1 MQEHCINA
9 LKHDTPGIISCGLC
23 FGANQHTKITDLQN
37 RSSRR
42 WFVDGPRWQTKCL
55 AASWSAL
62 IACETS
68 CAFSSSKK
76 CCRVTEWKRSEML
89 HFSRNVASLLILK
102 ISLEPQYLYNGFLHS
117 KPTSV
122 KTLSVTCQATKQ
134 FTGSGF
140 TIFLSFC
147 SSYNLSTSERD
158 KGNFWCSCQ
167 SFVRSCESVTK
178 DKKS

>member
-1 MQEHCINA
+1 MQEHCSNV
-9 LKHDTPGIISCGLC
+9 LKHDTPGIISCGSC

-76 CCRVTEWKRSEML
+76 CCRVTEWKRSEMH
-89 HFSRNVASLLILK
+89 HFSRNVASLLIFK
-102 ISLEPQYLYNGFLHS
+102 ISLEPQYLYNRFLQTNFCENTFGH
-117 KPTSV
+117 V
-122 KTLSVTCQATKQ
+122 LGNEAVHRIRFHHIFEFLFFIQ
-134 FTGSGF
+134 FIDFRT
-140 TIFLSFC
+140 
-147 SSYNLSTSERD
+147 
-158 KGNFWCSCQ
+158 
-167 SFVRSCESVTK
+167 RSR
-178 DKKS
+178 

>member
-1 MQEHCINA
+1 MCHSEVFSTRTQLISHYGTTKLNKQNHGTTKPLRSWWKLMQEHCSNA

-55 AASWSAL
+55 ATSWSAL

-89 HFSRNVASLLILK
+89 HFSRNVASLLIFR

-122 KTLSVTCQATKQ
+122 KTLSVTC
-134 FTGSGF
+134 
-140 TIFLSFC
+140 
-147 SSYNLSTSERD
+147 
-158 KGNFWCSCQ
+158 
-167 SFVRSCESVTK
+167 
-178 DKKS
+178 